1 MAAIDHFLAMG
12 GYARFVWPAYAVA
25 LLVLGGI
32 AALSW
37 LRYRAGVRELDR
49 LQQRGGPASP
59 R

>member
-1 MAAIDHFLAMG
+1 MSGLQHWAAMG
-12 GYARFVWPAYAVA
+12 GYAAFVWPAYAVA

-49 LQQRGGPASP
+49 LQRRDGSASP